1 MAVDFGTDLSTFVR
15 GAGAPD
21 LDPTF
26 TVISGRRVVQ
36 EAVARRFITPRG
48 GLLDDPNYGL
58 DLRALL
64 NTKYSQRDLFILREK
79 ISAECRKDER
89 VDGARVTVAPKANG
103 DLTITISLTTSAGPF
118 ELALSVSQVTV
129 ELLRVT

>member
-1 MAVDFGTDLSTFVR
+1 MAVDFGTDLSTFV
-15 GAGAPD
+15 GGTGAPD

-26 TVISGRRVVQ
+26 AMISGRRVVQ

-64 NTKYSQRDLFILREK
+64 NTSYSQRDLFILRER

-89 VDGARVTVAPKANG
+89 VDGARVTITPKANG
-103 DLTITISLTTSAGPF
+103 NLTITISMTTASGPF
-118 ELALSVSQVTV
+118 DLVLAVSQVTV
-129 ELLRVT
+129 ELLRVS